1 MYIVGNG
8 KSGFGF
14 RTGFWNG
21 LWPRT
26 EVPLHFFKGFITFR
40 KPRTLPIPWQGRPGH
55 HHSISDFVQTPGLC
69 VTSGQFLT
77 PKKFLTRK
85 KNCARKGHFHVFGV
99 IKIHQKPP
107 TLKKSARPEILSYS
121 NLQICSGKVKIWH
134 LSRGGWKKNLKKF
147 PPRPPIFKKISSFS

>member
-1 MYIVGNG
+1 MLERIKTIYMYIVGNG

-55 HHSISDFVQTPGLC
+55 HHSISDFAQTPGLC
-69 VTSGQFLT
+69 STSGQFLR
-77 PKKFLTRK
+77 PKKLWPE
-85 KNCARKGHFHVFGV
+85 KNCARKGHFNFLGFS
-99 IKIHQKPP
+99 KFTKNHQHSKNRNGQRFYR
-107 TLKKSARPEILSYS
+107 TV
-121 NLQICSGKVKIWH
+121 N
-134 LSRGGWKKNLKKF
+134 WKYVLGRWKYDA
-147 PPRPPIFKKISSFS
+147 